1 MPPRQP
7 RIDSCWAE
15 SLLGLRVRIPDH
27 WWIGYTGSYLN
38 DGKLIAF
45 DVVNQ
50 EWLIELD
57 DQDDDDQYLFAY
69 DAVCEY
75 SNKQHSTFNRY

>member
-1 MPPRQP
+1 MPPRPP

-27 WWIGYTGSYLN
+27 RWIGYTGSYLHV
-38 DGKLIAF
+38 GKLTAF

-50 EWLIELD
+50 KWLIELD
-57 DQDDDDQYLFAY
+57 DQDDDDEYLIAY

-75 SNKQHSTFNRY
+75 SNKQH